1 MKNSFLIMTNWA
13 VALKGLPE
21 HTTSE
26 LIKMICE
33 YQIDETIRDS
43 DDMTAVAIFNSWK
56 PRIDENNRLYE
67 ERCIKRS
74 EAGKKG
80 MASRWKGHNK
90 AITNNNN
97 VITNDNKTITND
109 SKRITNDNDTDTDTD
124 TDSNNITPLTPL
136 KGETPEATID
146 DSSLSDPVKAMLKEW
161 VQYKRERREGY
172 KPAGLKS
179 LITTATRYEKSAGA
193 DAVCE
198 VIRKSMS
205 SGYKGIVWDRLDG
218 KAPAKGNKFNE
229 FPQNQY
235 DYDELERTLIQN

>member
-1 MKNSFLIMTNWA
+1 MKNSFLLMMNWA

-33 YQIDETIRDS
+33 YQIDGTIKVS
-43 DDMTAVAIFNSWK
+43 DDVTAMALFESWK
-56 PRIDENNRLYE
+56 PKIDANNEAYE
-67 ERCIKRS
+67 ETVRRRS

-80 MASRWKGHNK
+80 MASRWGHNK
-90 AITNNNN
+90 AITNDNKVITQHNKA
-97 VITNDNKTITND
+97 ITNDNKGITNH
-109 SKRITNDNDTDTDTD
+109 NDTDTDTV
-124 TDSNNITPLTPL
+124 TDIYIYPPISP
-136 KGETPEATID
+136 KGESPESVINN
-146 DSSLSDPVKAMLKEW
+146 SELSDPVKSMLKDW

-179 LITTATRYEKSAGA
+179 LVTTATRYDKTVGA

-205 SGYKGIVWDRLDG
+205 SGYKGIVWDRLDNR
-218 KAPAKGNKFNE
+218 APVKENKFNNYA
-229 FPQNQY
+229 QN
-235 DYDELERTLIQN
+235 DYDFDALEKELIKN

>member
-33 YQIDETIRDS
+33 YQVDETIRDS

-56 PRIDENNRLYE
+56 PKMDENTEAYE
-67 ERCIKRS
+67 RTKQLRS

-80 MASRWKGHNK
+80 NEIRWHSK
-90 AITNNNN
+90 
-97 VITNDNKTITND
+97 VSQSDRKTSQSDRKLSQEHRKHIA
-109 SKRITNDNDTDTDTD
+109 KIADTDTDTV